1 MTAPSPDAEPFER
14 VRQALA
20 LDAPLEQRLALIN
33 DTLRVEAP
41 GILDVIDRMLV
52 RLRAGEAGAG
62 APAPGD
68 IMPPF
73 VLPDEAG
80 RLVSLAEAL
89 RNGPLVLSFLRGHW
103 CPFCRLTAWDWA
115 ATEAGIR
122 GAGGH
127 LMVITPERQ
136 HYSAALK
143 RDVRAGF
150 PILSDIDNGYALA
163 IGLAIWV
170 GAEMQALM
178 EAAGRDLPRYQGSAS
193 WLLPIPAT
201 FVIAPDGRV
210 VARHI
215 NPDYR
220 ERMRRDEVVRA
231 VRAAVQAT
239 AGSGQ
244 S

>member
-1 MTAPSPDAEPFER
+1 MSAPSPDAEPFER

-20 LDAPLEQRLALIN
+20 LDAPLDQRLAMISDMLS
-33 DTLRVEAP
+33 VEAP
-41 GILDVIDRMLV
+41 DVLAVIDGMV
-52 RLRAGEAGAG
+52 GRLRAGDAGAG
-62 APAPGD
+62 APAIGD

-73 VLPDEAG
+73 VLPDETG
-80 RLVSLAEAL
+80 RLVTMEAAL
-89 RNGPLVLSFLRGHW
+89 RDGPLVLSFLRGHW
-103 CPFCRLTAWDWA
+103 CPFCRVTAWDWSTTDA
-115 ATEAGIR
+115 EIR
-122 GAGGH
+122 DAGGH

-136 HYSAALK
+136 HYNATLK

-150 PILSDIDNGYALA
+150 PILTDIDNGYALA

-178 EAAGRDLPRYQGSAS
+178 EAAGRDLTLYQGGPS

-215 NPDYR
+215 DPDYR
-220 ERMRRDEVVRA
+220 ERMRRDEVIRA
-231 VRAAVQAT
+231 VRSAVQAA
-239 AGSGQ
+239 AGSNQ